1 MRGCEDLMKNGYSE
15 SKIYNING
23 DNDNVEA
30 GDVSVTGEPY
40 NARLCEQSAAG
51 GGWTVKK
58 MNSKLLLVLLFV
70 EMWMLRWVHE

>member
-1 MRGCEDLMKNGYSE
+1 MKNGYSE

-23 DNDNVEA
+23 DNEEA
-30 GDVSVTGEPY
+30 GDVSAAGESY

-58 MNSKLLLVLLFV
+58 MNPKLLLVLLFV
-70 EMWMLRWVHE
+70 EMWLLRWVHE